1 MRYLAVAMTNPATM
15 SALVYEGPRVMPVRE
30 VPVPSPQAD
39 EVLIEVVFSGICGSE
54 LSGFLGQN
62 SLRKPPLIMGHEFS
76 GSIVQMGERAA
87 ATRPDLHIGS
97 RVTANPLI
105 SCGQCE
111 YCQSGHQQLCPSRK
125 LHSASLPGS
134 NARFIAVRADAVLLL
149 PEGMSMEIGSL
160 TEPAACAVN
169 TAVLAHITPDE
180 TALVIGAGPIG
191 LLIVQALK
199 QYNPRRIFCADTNQD
214 RLAMAEASGAIAVKP
229 DDLPKGVH
237 VAVDAVGA
245 HVTRQ
250 SCVHAVRPAG
260 RVLFVGLHEA
270 ETALPINTMIRNEIT
285 TQGVFG
291 YTAQN
296 FRHALAAL
304 GEGWLHLDRA
314 WTRVEPLA
322 NGAACFEELL
332 RGSAVAKIWLQP

>member
-1 MRYLAVAMTNPATM
+1 
-15 SALVYEGPRVMPVRE
+15 
-30 VPVPSPQAD
+30 
-39 EVLIEVVFSGICGSE
+39 
-54 LSGFLGQN
+54 
-62 SLRKPPLIMGHEFS
+62 
-76 GSIVQMGERAA
+76 
-87 ATRPDLHIGS
+87 
-97 RVTANPLI
+97 
-105 SCGQCE
+105 
-111 YCQSGHQQLCPSRK
+111 LCPSRK

-134 NARFIAVRADAVLLL
+134 NARFITVRADAVLAL
-149 PEGMSMEIGSL
+149 PEGVTMEVGSL

-169 TAVLAHITPDE
+169 TAVLARITPDE

-199 QYNPRRIFCADTNQD
+199 QYNPRKIYCADMNND

-250 SCVHAVRPAG
+250 ACVNAVRPAG

-270 ETALPINTMIRNEIT
+270 ESTLPINAMIRSEIS
-285 TQGVFG
+285 TQGVFA

-296 FRHALAAL
+296 FRNALLALADGRL
-304 GEGWLHLDRA
+304 YLEPA
-314 WTRVEPLA
+314 WTRTEPLA

-332 RGSAVAKIWLQP
+332 RGSTVAKIWLQP

>member
-1 MRYLAVAMTNPATM
+1 MTNTATM
-15 SALVYEGPRVMPVRE
+15 SALVYEGPHVMPMRE
-30 VPVPSPQAD
+30 VPVPAPKPD
-39 EVLIEVVFSGICGSE
+39 EVLIEVAFSGICGSE

-76 GSIVQMGERAA
+76 GTIVQMGERAA
-87 ATRPDLHIGS
+87 MMRPDLQAGE

-105 SCGQCE
+105 PCGQCE

-134 NARFIAVRADAVLLL
+134 NARFITVRADAVLAL
-149 PEGMSMEIGSL
+149 PEGVTMEVGSL

-169 TAVLAHITPDE
+169 TAVLARITPDE

-199 QYNPRRIFCADTNQD
+199 QYNPRKIYCADMNND

-250 SCVHAVRPAG
+250 ACVGAVRPAG

-270 ETALPINTMIRNEIT
+270 ESTLPINAMIRSEIT
-285 TQGVFG
+285 TQGVFA

-296 FRHALAAL
+296 FRNALLALADGRL
-304 GEGWLHLDRA
+304 YLEPA
-314 WTRVEPLA
+314 WTRTEPLA

-332 RGSAVAKIWLQP
+332 RGSTVAKIWLQP

>member
-1 MRYLAVAMTNPATM
+1 MRYLAGVMTNSVTM
-15 SALVYEGPRVMPVRE
+15 PALVYEGPRLMPLRE
-30 VPVPSPQAD
+30 VAVPALQAD
-39 EVLIEVVFSGICGSE
+39 DVLIEVAFSGICGSE

-76 GSIVQMGERAA
+76 GTIVQMGARAM
-87 ATRPDLHIGS
+87 TLRPDLKIGS

-105 SCGQCE
+105 PCGQCE

-134 NARFIAVRADAVLLL
+134 NARFIAVRADAVLAL
-149 PEGMSMEIGSL
+149 PDGMTMEVGSL

-169 TAVLAHITPDE
+169 TAVLARITPDE

-199 QYNPRRIFCADTNQD
+199 QYNPRRIYCADTNKD
-214 RLAMAEASGAIAVKP
+214 RLAMAEASGAVVAPP
-229 DDLPKGVH
+229 DALPKGVH
-237 VAVDAVGA
+237 VAIDAVGA

-250 SCVHAVRPAG
+250 ACVNAVRPAG

-270 ETALPINTMIRNEIT
+270 ETTLPINTMIRNEIT
-285 TQGVFG
+285 TQGVFA

-296 FRHALAAL
+296 FRNALAAL
-304 GEGWLHLDRA
+304 ADGRLHFNPA

-332 RGSAVAKIWLQP
+332 RGSAVAKIWLRP

>member
-1 MRYLAVAMTNPATM
+1 MP
-15 SALVYEGPRVMPVRE
+15 ALVYEGPHLMPMRD
-30 VPVPSPQAD
+30 VPVPVLQPD
-39 EVLIEVVFSGICGSE
+39 EVLIEVAFSGICGSE
-54 LSGFLGQN
+54 LSGFLGLN

-76 GSIVQMGERAA
+76 GTIVQMGERAA
-87 ATRPDLHIGS
+87 TTRADLQVGS

-105 SCGQCE
+105 PCGQCE
-111 YCQSGHQQLCPSRK
+111 YCQSGLQQLCPSRK

-134 NARFIAVRADAVLLL
+134 NTSFIAVRADAVLAL
-149 PEGMSMEIGSL
+149 PDHVSMEVGSL

-169 TAVLAHITPDE
+169 TAVLARITPDE

-199 QYNPRRIFCADTNQD
+199 QYNPRKIYCADTNKE
-214 RLAMAEASGAIAVKP
+214 RLAMAEASGAIAVNA
-229 DDLPKGVH
+229 DELPKGVH

-250 SCVHAVRPAG
+250 SCVAAVRPAG

-270 ETALPINTMIRNEIT
+270 ETTLPINLMIRSEIT
-285 TQGVFG
+285 TQGVFA
-291 YTAQN
+291 YTARD
-296 FRHALAAL
+296 FRNALAAL
-304 GEGWLHLDRA
+304 ADGRMYLEPA
-314 WTRVEPLA
+314 WTRTEPLE

-332 RGSAVAKIWLQP
+332 RGSTVAKIWLKP